1 MPRNQREK
9 EEEKSQIKLS
19 PKQVPG
25 SVGEAIVCYVLAQ
38 AAQVVVDPRI
48 FPVLERLYDAEV
60 SSGDTNP
67 NNEVRAELTRIH
79 EQLYDAVAAAGF
91 EMCDLCE
98 AVSRCSAGGS
108 GNSIAREVRDC
119 ARARTQ
125 MWNAQRPGDVQ
136 RRARCGERSLIQ
148 PTHQEKIQT
157 MKPSRSEID
166 AVDEGS
172 RERTNKPSAVV
183 LVDGTVDF
191 VAR

>member
-25 SVGEAIVCYVLAQ
+25 SVGEAMVCYALAQ
-38 AAQVVVDPRI
+38 AAQVVVDPKI

-67 NNEVRAELTRIH
+67 NNEVRAQLTRIH

-98 AVSRCSAGGS
+98 VGVVIASRGKFAIAHVPEHKCGTHSDQVMYNEGRGVAS
-108 GNSIAREVRDC
+108 G
-119 ARARTQ
+119 
-125 MWNAQRPGDVQ
+125 
-136 RRARCGERSLIQ
+136 
-148 PTHQEKIQT
+148 H
-157 MKPSRSEID
+157 
-166 AVDEGS
+166 
-172 RERTNKPSAVV
+172 
-183 LVDGTVDF
+183 
-191 VAR
+191 